1 MSKDNFVNSN
11 ERERLT
17 PPDIPGESIFDFK
30 GEAIPF
36 EDARYFYMG
45 QFFKPDDALEFLTD
59 VLGAQEVPL

>member
-1 MSKDNFVNSN
+1 MAKDNFIDQS
-11 ERERLT
+11 ERDRLT
-17 PPDIPGESIFDFK
+17 PKDEQNNPIFDFK

-59 VLGAQEVPL
+59 VLGAQEVPF